1 METQAYASQ
10 THPSVETECLHL
22 HKIDAPHRLQTGR
35 IMESIK
41 RKKSPLEQAYQS
53 VADGFSGKKEVRHS
67 YYEPIFVLDEEWNI
81 LKQQEQESSESP
93 LSKEQIS
100 NQRAKRERVLAR
112 GFEASPYAKYKEH
125 KEDRKV
131 DLIKQAELT
140 KQWEAL
146 EEQVRTNPRIGLSY
160 TFQVAQQ
167 RLFEVGVGTLRF
179 PTPLSDRVV

>member
-1 METQAYASQ
+1 ME
-10 THPSVETECLHL
+10 P
-22 HKIDAPHRLQTGR
+22 
-35 IMESIK
+35 IK

-67 YYEPIFVLDEEWNI
+67 YYEPIFVLDEEWNT
-81 LKQQEQESSESP
+81 LKQQERESSESP

-112 GFEASPYAKYKEH
+112 GFEASPYAKYKE
-125 KEDRKV
+125 DRKTDV
-131 DLIKQAELT
+131 KQDLMKQDLMKQDLK

-146 EEQVRTNPRIGLSY
+146 EEQMRINPRIGLSY

-167 RLFEVGVGTLRF
+167 RLFEAGARSA
-179 PTPLSDRVV
+179 PIECHH

>member
-1 METQAYASQ
+1 ME
-10 THPSVETECLHL
+10 P
-22 HKIDAPHRLQTGR
+22 
-35 IMESIK
+35 IK

-67 YYEPIFVLDEEWNI
+67 YYEPIFVLDEEWNT

-125 KEDRKV
+125 KDSKQDSKQ
-131 DLIKQAELT
+131 DL
-140 KQWEAL
+140 KQWEAM
-146 EEQVRTNPRIGLSY
+146 EEQLRINPRIGLNY

-167 RLFEVGVGTLRF
+167 RLFVETF
-179 PTPLSDRVV
+179 CHP

>member
-1 METQAYASQ
+1 ME
-10 THPSVETECLHL
+10 PV
-22 HKIDAPHRLQTGR
+22 
-35 IMESIK
+35 K
-41 RKKSPLEQAYQS
+41 RKKSPLELAYQS

-67 YYEPIFVLDEEWNI
+67 YYEPIFVLDEEWNT

-112 GFEASPYAKYKEH
+112 GFEASPYAKYKEY
-125 KEDRKV
+125 
-131 DLIKQAELT
+131 KQADHKQADHKDYM

-146 EEQVRTNPRIGLSY
+146 EEQLRTNPRLGLNY

-167 RLFEVGVGTLRF
+167 RLFVETRASPHPSLWG
-179 PTPLSDRVV
+179 

>member
-1 METQAYASQ
+1 ME
-10 THPSVETECLHL
+10 P
-22 HKIDAPHRLQTGR
+22 
-35 IMESIK
+35 IK

-67 YYEPIFVLDEEWNI
+67 YYEPIFVLDEEWNT
-81 LKQQEQESSESP
+81 LKQQEQESSEYP

-112 GFEASPYAKYKEH
+112 GFEASPYAKYKEQ
-125 KEDRKV
+125 KEERKA
-131 DLIKQAELT
+131 DARQDSKQDS

-146 EEQVRTNPRIGLSY
+146 EEQLRINPRIGLSY

-167 RLFEVGVGTLRF
+167 RLFEAGARSA
-179 PTPLSDRVV
+179 PIECPS

>member
-1 METQAYASQ
+1 ME
-10 THPSVETECLHL
+10 P
-22 HKIDAPHRLQTGR
+22 
-35 IMESIK
+35 IK

-67 YYEPIFVLDEEWNI
+67 YYEPIFVLDEEWNT

-167 RLFEVGVGTLRF
+167 RLFVETRAYAPQTHPSVETFCPHTPPWRHSV

>member
-1 METQAYASQ
+1 M
-10 THPSVETECLHL
+10 
-22 HKIDAPHRLQTGR
+22 RGR
-35 IMESIK
+35 IMDPIK

-67 YYEPIFVLDEEWNI
+67 YYEPIFVLDEEWNT
-81 LKQQEQESSESP
+81 LKQQERESSESL

-112 GFEASPYAKYKEH
+112 GFEASPYAKYKE
-125 KEDRKV
+125 ERKADARQ
-131 DLIKQAELT
+131 DLMKQDLMKQDLK

-146 EEQVRTNPRIGLSY
+146 EEQMRINPRIGLSY

-167 RLFEVGVGTLRF
+167 RLFVETECLR
-179 PTPLSDRVV
+179 SS

>member
-1 METQAYASQ
+1 ME
-10 THPSVETECLHL
+10 PV
-22 HKIDAPHRLQTGR
+22 
-35 IMESIK
+35 K

-67 YYEPIFVLDEEWNI
+67 YYEPIFVLDEEWNT

-167 RLFEVGVGTLRF
+167 RLFVETRAYAPQGSQTLRACF
-179 PTPLSDRVV
+179 AQTHPSLWG

>member
-1 METQAYASQ
+1 ME
-10 THPSVETECLHL
+10 P
-22 HKIDAPHRLQTGR
+22 
-35 IMESIK
+35 IK

-67 YYEPIFVLDEEWNI
+67 YYEPIFVLDEEWNT
-81 LKQQEQESSESP
+81 LKQQERESSESL

-112 GFEASPYAKYKEH
+112 GFEASPYAKYKE
-125 KEDRKV
+125 ERKADARQ
-131 DLIKQAELT
+131 DLMKQDLMKQDLK

-146 EEQVRTNPRIGLSY
+146 EEQMRINPRIGLSY

-167 RLFEVGVGTLRF
+167 RLFVETECLR
-179 PTPLSDRVV
+179 SS

>member
-1 METQAYASQ
+1 ME
-10 THPSVETECLHL
+10 P
-22 HKIDAPHRLQTGR
+22 
-35 IMESIK
+35 IK

-67 YYEPIFVLDEEWNI
+67 YYEPIFVLDEEWNT

-93 LSKEQIS
+93 LSKEQIA

-125 KEDRKV
+125 KQTDN
-131 DLIKQAELT
+131 KQADHKDYM

-146 EEQVRTNPRIGLSY
+146 EEQLRTNPRIGLSY
-160 TFQVAQQ
+160 TFQVAKQ
-167 RLFEVGVGTLRF
+167 RLFELGARSA
-179 PTPLSDRVV
+179 PIECPH

>member
-1 METQAYASQ
+1 MIYTYL
-10 THPSVETECLHL
+10 T
-22 HKIDAPHRLQTGR
+22 KIDWDAPIQKGR

-41 RKKSPLEQAYQS
+41 PKKSPLEQAYQS

-67 YYEPIFVLDEEWNI
+67 YYEPIFVLDEEWNT
-81 LKQQEQESSESP
+81 LKQQERESSESP

-112 GFEASPYAKYKEH
+112 GFEASPYAKYKEYKEH
-125 KEDRKV
+125 KDS
-131 DLIKQAELT
+131 KQDS

-146 EEQVRTNPRIGLSY
+146 EEQMRMNPRIGLNY

-167 RLFEVGVGTLRF
+167 RLFVETRAYAPQTHPSLWG
-179 PTPLSDRVV
+179 

>member
-1 METQAYASQ
+1 ME
-10 THPSVETECLHL
+10 P
-22 HKIDAPHRLQTGR
+22 
-35 IMESIK
+35 IK

-67 YYEPIFVLDEEWNI
+67 YYEPIFVLDEEWNT

-125 KEDRKV
+125 KEHKDSKQ
-131 DLIKQAELT
+131 DL
-140 KQWEAL
+140 KQWEAM
-146 EEQVRTNPRIGLSY
+146 EEQMRINPRIGLNY

-167 RLFEVGVGTLRF
+167 RVFVETF
-179 PTPLSDRVV
+179 CQH

>member
-1 METQAYASQ
+1 ME
-10 THPSVETECLHL
+10 PV
-22 HKIDAPHRLQTGR
+22 
-35 IMESIK
+35 K

-67 YYEPIFVLDEEWNI
+67 YYEPIFVLDEEWNT
-81 LKQQEQESSESP
+81 LKQQERESSESP

-112 GFEASPYAKYKEH
+112 GFEASPYAKYKEY
-125 KEDRKV
+125 
-131 DLIKQAELT
+131 KQADHKQADHKQADHKDYM

-146 EEQVRTNPRIGLSY
+146 EEQLRTNPRLGLSY

-167 RLFEVGVGTLRF
+167 RLFELGARSA
-179 PTPLSDRVV
+179 PIECPH

>member
-1 METQAYASQ
+1 ME
-10 THPSVETECLHL
+10 PV
-22 HKIDAPHRLQTGR
+22 
-35 IMESIK
+35 K

-67 YYEPIFVLDEEWNI
+67 YYEPIFVLDEEWNT
-81 LKQQEQESSESP
+81 LKQQEQESSESQ
-93 LSKEQIS
+93 EQIA

-125 KEDRKV
+125 KEH
-131 DLIKQAELT
+131 KQADHKDYM

-146 EEQVRTNPRIGLSY
+146 EEQLRTNPRLGLSY

-167 RLFEVGVGTLRF
+167 RLFEETFCVLHKH
-179 PTPLSDRVV
+179 TPLR

>member
-1 METQAYASQ
+1 ME
-10 THPSVETECLHL
+10 P
-22 HKIDAPHRLQTGR
+22 
-35 IMESIK
+35 IK

-67 YYEPIFVLDEEWNI
+67 YYEPIFVLDEEWNT

-125 KEDRKV
+125 KDSKSDSKQ
-131 DLIKQAELT
+131 DL
-140 KQWEAL
+140 KQWEAM
-146 EEQVRTNPRIGLSY
+146 EEQLRINPRIGLNY

-167 RLFEVGVGTLRF
+167 RLFVETF
-179 PTPLSDRVV
+179 CHP

>member
-1 METQAYASQ
+1 ME
-10 THPSVETECLHL
+10 P
-22 HKIDAPHRLQTGR
+22 
-35 IMESIK
+35 IK

-67 YYEPIFVLDEEWNI
+67 YYEPIFVLDEEWNT
-81 LKQQEQESSESP
+81 LKQQEQESSEYP

-112 GFEASPYAKYKEH
+112 GFEASPYAKYKE
-125 KEDRKV
+125 ERKA
-131 DLIKQAELT
+131 DARQDTKQDSRQDS

-146 EEQVRTNPRIGLSY
+146 EEQLRINPRIGLSY

-167 RLFEVGVGTLRF
+167 RLFEAGALRA
-179 PTPLSDRVV
+179 PIECPS

>member
-1 METQAYASQ
+1 ME
-10 THPSVETECLHL
+10 P
-22 HKIDAPHRLQTGR
+22 
-35 IMESIK
+35 IK

-67 YYEPIFVLDEEWNI
+67 YYEPIFVLDEEWNT
-81 LKQQEQESSESP
+81 LKQQERESSESP

-112 GFEASPYAKYKEH
+112 GFEASPYAKYKE
-125 KEDRKV
+125 DRKADARH
-131 DLIKQAELT
+131 DLMKQDLMKQDLK

-146 EEQVRTNPRIGLSY
+146 EEQMRINPRIGLSY

-167 RLFEVGVGTLRF
+167 RLFVETECLRSF
-179 PTPLSDRVV
+179 

>member
-1 METQAYASQ
+1 ME
-10 THPSVETECLHL
+10 PV
-22 HKIDAPHRLQTGR
+22 
-35 IMESIK
+35 K

-67 YYEPIFVLDEEWNI
+67 YYEPIFVLDEEWNT

-93 LSKEQIS
+93 LSKEQIA

-125 KEDRKV
+125 KEH
-131 DLIKQAELT
+131 KQADHKDYM

-146 EEQVRTNPRIGLSY
+146 EEQLRTNPRLGLSY

-167 RLFEVGVGTLRF
+167 RLFVETFCPHTPPWRHSV

>member
-1 METQAYASQ
+1 MIY
-10 THPSVETECLHL
+10 THLT
-22 HKIDAPHRLQTGR
+22 KIDWDAPIQKGR

-41 RKKSPLEQAYQS
+41 PKKSPLEQAYQS

-67 YYEPIFVLDEEWNI
+67 YYEPIFVLDEEWNT
-81 LKQQEQESSESP
+81 LKQQERESSESP

-112 GFEASPYAKYKEH
+112 GFEASPYAKYKEYKEH
-125 KEDRKV
+125 KDS
-131 DLIKQAELT
+131 KQDS

-146 EEQVRTNPRIGLSY
+146 EEQMRMNPRIGLSY

-167 RLFEVGVGTLRF
+167 RLFVETRAYAPQTHPSLWG
-179 PTPLSDRVV
+179 

>member
-1 METQAYASQ
+1 ME
-10 THPSVETECLHL
+10 P
-22 HKIDAPHRLQTGR
+22 
-35 IMESIK
+35 IK
-41 RKKSPLEQAYQS
+41 RKKTPLEQAYQS

-67 YYEPIFVLDEEWNI
+67 YYEPIFVLDEEWNT
-81 LKQQEQESSESP
+81 LKQQERESSESL

-125 KEDRKV
+125 KEHKDS
-131 DLIKQAELT
+131 KQGM

-146 EEQVRTNPRIGLSY
+146 EEQMRMNPRIGLNY

-167 RLFEVGVGTLRF
+167 RLFELGARSA
-179 PTPLSDRVV
+179 PIECSH

>member
-1 METQAYASQ
+1 ME
-10 THPSVETECLHL
+10 P
-22 HKIDAPHRLQTGR
+22 
-35 IMESIK
+35 IK

-67 YYEPIFVLDEEWNI
+67 YYEPIFVLDEEWNT
-81 LKQQEQESSESP
+81 LKQQERESSESL

-125 KEDRKV
+125 KQADN
-131 DLIKQAELT
+131 KQADNKQT
-140 KQWEAL
+140 DNKDCMKQWEAL
-146 EEQVRTNPRIGLSY
+146 EEQMRMNPRIGLNY

-167 RLFEVGVGTLRF
+167 RLFVETRAYAPQTHPSLWG
-179 PTPLSDRVV
+179 